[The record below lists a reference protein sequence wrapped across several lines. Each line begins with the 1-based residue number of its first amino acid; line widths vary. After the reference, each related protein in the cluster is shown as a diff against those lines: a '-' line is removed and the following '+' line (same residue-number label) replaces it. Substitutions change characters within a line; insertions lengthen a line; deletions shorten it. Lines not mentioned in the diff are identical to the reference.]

1 MESIIK
7 SDRYMGVR
15 ITGMTVDLQTQV
27 CRVQVCN
34 GGGPDVCKIHLLNIL
49 CTGKGVLSLL
59 WSEDFPRIIF
69 LNHFFFI
76 LAALLVL
83 PESVEA
89 DECPE
94 FPKQHSV
101 QCPPHSAADQCKYDA
116 DCPESGNQCCLIG
129 CQKMCLN
136 PKAIREAISGK
147 RAYQDW
153 KTSSSSFQG
162 FPTLY

>member
-1 MESIIK
+1 MEGTNK
-7 SDRYMGVR
+7 SARYMGVR
-15 ITGMTVDLQTQV
+15 IKGMPST
-27 CRVQVCN
+27 CRPKSAGYKSVKEVALMSAKFIYLISYVRVRAC
-34 GGGPDVCKIHLLNIL
+34 CHSF
-49 CTGKGVLSLL
+49 GV
-59 WSEDFPRIIF
+59 RISPELF
-69 LNHFFFI
+69 SFYHFFFI
-76 LAALLVL
+76 LAALL

-101 QCPPHSAADQCKYDA
+101 QCPPHSAVDQCKYDA

-147 RAYQDW
+147 RAYQ
-153 KTSSSSFQG
+153 
-162 FPTLY
+162 Y

>member
-76 LAALLVL
+76 LAAHLVL

-147 RAYQDW
+147 RAYQD
-153 KTSSSSFQG
+153 
-162 FPTLY
+162 